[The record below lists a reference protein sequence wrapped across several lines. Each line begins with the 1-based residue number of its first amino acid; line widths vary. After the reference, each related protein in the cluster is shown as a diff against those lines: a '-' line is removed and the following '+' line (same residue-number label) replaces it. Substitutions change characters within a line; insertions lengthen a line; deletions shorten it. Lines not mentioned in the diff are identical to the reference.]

1 MIKYNLKCSEC
12 NKNFDSWFLNSSEF
26 DRLKSKK
33 LISCIKC
40 NSSNI
45 KKSIM
50 SPNLPSFKTLP
61 KKNSKRSVNKIK
73 KKILEYQKFIKDN
86 STYVGDDFAYEA
98 RSMFYNEKKFKS
110 IYGKATEEEII
121 ELNEEGIETSTIPW
135 FKEEKN

>member
-26 DRLKSKK
+26 DRLKNKK
-33 LISCIKC
+33 LISCIQC

-45 KKSIM
+45 EKTIM
-50 SPNLPSFKTLP
+50 SPNLPGFKKP
-61 KKNSKRSVNKIK
+61 SKRNSKDDIGKLK

-86 STYVGDDFAYEA
+86 STYVGNNFAYEA
-98 RSMFYNEKKFKS
+98 RNMFYNEKKLKS

-121 ELNEEGIETSTIPW
+121 ELNEEGIETTTIPW